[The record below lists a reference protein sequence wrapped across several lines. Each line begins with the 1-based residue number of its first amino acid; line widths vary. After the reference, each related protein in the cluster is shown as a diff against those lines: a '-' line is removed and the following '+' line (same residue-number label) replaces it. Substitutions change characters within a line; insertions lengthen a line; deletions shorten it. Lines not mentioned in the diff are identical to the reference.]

1 MAVNNQTIT
10 IGVAVAVAVLSAVV
24 GHLLLSLP
32 LLIIAGILF
41 AWGLEPK
48 RTEEFFGRLPYG
60 EYVVK
65 ALAKFESLLPRQN

>member
-1 MAVNNQTIT
+1 MAEKKQTYTLILAFGMAVL
-10 IGVAVAVAVLSAVV
+10 AALF
-24 GHLLLSLP
+24 GHLLLSVP
-32 LLIIAGILF
+32 LLIIAGIIF

-65 ALAKFESLLPRQN
+65 ALAKLDALLPRQN